1 VGLTWK
7 KTLVFL
13 VDIDIRVT
21 IWPYLSAETPMFDI
35 TKWIRLPQDRK
46 IYGKDLEDAGYPYV
60 YTSKDHFG
68 KWQEMHHWCNTVIG
82 ADRYTWTGDVFWFL
96 TEDDAV
102 KFSLV
107 WG

>member
-1 VGLTWK
+1 
-7 KTLVFL
+7 
-13 VDIDIRVT
+13 
-21 IWPYLSAETPMFDI
+21 
-35 TKWIRLPQDRK
+35 
-46 IYGKDLEDAGYPYV
+46 
-60 YTSKDHFG
+60 
-68 KWQEMHHWCNTVIG
+68 VIG